1 MEEVEDEEEVE
12 EEVEEMEVE
21 TKAKTPQD
29 KRNALSSIFS
39 TNCPFQQ
46 LNESTTIIDRY
57 QSESMAIGQIDL
69 ILTNFGES

>member
-1 MEEVEDEEEVE
+1 MEVRGDEV

-29 KRNALSSIFS
+29 KRKALSSIFS

-46 LNESTTIIDRY
+46 LNESTTIIDSY
-57 QSESMAIGQIDL
+57 QSESMAIGQVDL

>member
-1 MEEVEDEEEVE
+1 MEVRGDEVE

-46 LNESTTIIDRY
+46 LNESTTIMDSY

>member
-1 MEEVEDEEEVE
+1 MEVRGDEVE

-46 LNESTTIIDRY
+46 INESTTIIDSY

>member
-1 MEEVEDEEEVE
+1 MEEVEEKV
-12 EEVEEMEVE
+12 EVEEMEVE

-29 KRNALSSIFS
+29 KRKALSSIFS

-69 ILTNFGES
+69 ISINFGES